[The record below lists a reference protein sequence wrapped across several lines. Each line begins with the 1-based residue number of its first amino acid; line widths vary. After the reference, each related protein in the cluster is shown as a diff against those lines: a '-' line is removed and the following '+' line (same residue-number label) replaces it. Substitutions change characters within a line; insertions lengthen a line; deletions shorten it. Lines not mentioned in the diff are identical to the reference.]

1 MSTTNESW
9 VVHRRYRRFYDLH
22 TQLEKRFL
30 KETLPQIPAKKYR
43 QHMDPAFIE
52 QRRQELQ
59 DYLNELLSK
68 GVPIAMSEEICAFL
82 EVPPAFR
89 IMMLEDEQM
98 QEPAPSVHRPS
109 DPSDSTGEKSMAWL
123 LRVLQEAPNSKVSAL
138 QEFQDWV
145 LTKPK
150 FPYVFF

>member
-98 QEPAPSVHRPS
+98 QEPAPCLGDFLSVFILQICGS
-109 DPSDSTGEKSMAWL
+109 DN
-123 LRVLQEAPNSKVSAL
+123 APVPASPTP
-138 QEFQDWV
+138 E
-145 LTKPK
+145 
-150 FPYVFF
+150 